1 VDSTPATEKAWLAYG
16 FAAQL
21 MFSMRFI
28 VQWIAS
34 ERARRSIVP
43 ETFWYFSLVGGAML
57 FAYAIYRLDPV
68 FMLGQG
74 MGLVIYSR
82 NIYFIRANRKDER
95 AARRRGVARRV
106 AAAPS
111 LPSRS
116 PGRQGRLLETAPETP

>member
-1 VDSTPATEKAWLAYG
+1 MDFLTHAAAQLAQWWADTSATEKTWLAVG
-16 FAAQL
+16 FLAQL

-43 ETFWYFSLVGGAML
+43 ETFWYFSVVGGAML

-74 MGLVIYSR
+74 MGLIIYGR
-82 NIYFIRANRKDER
+82 NIYFIRAHHKSQAS
-95 AARRRGVARRV
+95 AA

-111 LPSRS
+111 PTVAA
-116 PGRQGRLLETAPETP
+116 E